1 MDPLLDIV
9 NEEYL
14 EASSFYTQVPPV
26 EPPRPMKGLHGVG
39 PPPFLTK
46 TFDMVDDPVTDQM
59 VSWSLT
65 SNSFVVWDP
74 HAFAMTLLPQYFKHN
89 NFSSFVRQL
98 NTYGFRKVDADRWE
112 FANEGFLRGQK
123 HLLKTIKRRKPPS
136 YLPPRQQ
143 STGPFL
149 EVGHFGLDG
158 EINRLKRDKNILM
171 AEVVKL
177 RQEQQNTRA
186 ELQAMEERLQCT
198 EQRQQQM
205 MNFLARAL
213 QSPDFF
219 QQLVQR
225 QGKRKE
231 LEEAISKK
239 RRRPI
244 EAGPYHGEGETSQS
258 QEIEPPFDVETGQI
272 EGNYDPE
279 VSELEDIALKIQG
292 LGRNKEDEVKQEGGD
307 TELNDEFWE
316 ELLNEQIE
324 EEKGSSHLTAQV
336 CVQEGLDK
344 GVALTPRHILL
355 CLSFSH
361 DADQQGKGTCIID
374 SGRHSYS
381 SKVSRLGGPLD
392 KELLF
397 CSHMESSLTL
407 KFFIAYQPNQIYIQI
422 HLIDTDLH
430 IFMLCLPPSNQ
441 ADGGSRSTTIITD
454 KNREVNSSSQAHYST
469 TRRIFF
475 TCPFHASLL
484 IFVCRMD
491 TKLDYTS

>member
-1 MDPLLDIV
+1 MLSENTRRKESEQQPHRCSRAPLERPRSAGSTASSASRRSSPPPPKQQPSNVLVSIMDPLLDIL

-14 EASSFYTQVPPV
+14 EASSFYTQVPPM
-26 EPPRPMKGLHGVG
+26 EPPRPMKGLHEVG
-39 PPPFLTK
+39 PPPFLSK
-46 TFDMVDDPVTDQM
+46 TFDMVDDPLTDQV

-74 HAFAMTLLPQYFKHN
+74 HAFAMTLLPRYFKHS

-123 HLLKTIKRRKPPS
+123 HLLKTVKRRKPPS
-136 YLPPRQQ
+136 YPPPRQQ

-177 RQEQQNTRA
+177 RQEQQNTRG

-219 QQLVQR
+219 QQLVQQ

-272 EGNYDPE
+272 EGNYGPE
-279 VSELEDIALKIQG
+279 VSELEDLALKIQG
-292 LGRNKEDEVKQEGGD
+292 LGRNKEDEGKQEVKQEGGD

-324 EEKGSSHLTAQV
+324 EEKGRSETRKGGDANDI
-336 CVQEGLDK
+336 GL
-344 GVALTPRHILL
+344 L
-355 CLSFSH
+355 
-361 DADQQGKGTCIID
+361 AD
-374 SGRHSYS
+374 
-381 SKVSRLGGPLD
+381 RLGYL
-392 KELLF
+392 
-397 CSHMESSLTL
+397 SS
-407 KFFIAYQPNQIYIQI
+407 
-422 HLIDTDLH
+422 
-430 IFMLCLPPSNQ
+430 
-441 ADGGSRSTTIITD
+441 
-454 KNREVNSSSQAHYST
+454 
-469 TRRIFF
+469 
-475 TCPFHASLL
+475 
-484 IFVCRMD
+484 
-491 TKLDYTS
+491 TSPK

>member
-98 NTYGFRKVDADRWE
+98 NTYATSLSNSKEFARLLHLILFFPACFITFFQVQLLSVGFPQGFRKVDADRWE
-112 FANEGFLRGQK
+112 FSNEGFLRGQK
-123 HLLKTIKRRKPPS
+123 HLLRTIKRRKPPS

-324 EEKGSSHLTAQV
+324 EEKGRS
-336 CVQEGLDK
+336 EGRKRGDDNDI
-344 GVALTPRHILL
+344 GLL
-355 CLSFSH
+355 
-361 DADQQGKGTCIID
+361 AD
-374 SGRHSYS
+374 
-381 SKVSRLGGPLD
+381 RLGYL
-392 KELLF
+392 
-397 CSHMESSLTL
+397 SS
-407 KFFIAYQPNQIYIQI
+407 
-422 HLIDTDLH
+422 
-430 IFMLCLPPSNQ
+430 
-441 ADGGSRSTTIITD
+441 
-454 KNREVNSSSQAHYST
+454 
-469 TRRIFF
+469 
-475 TCPFHASLL
+475 
-484 IFVCRMD
+484 
-491 TKLDYTS
+491 TSPK

>member
-98 NTYGFRKVDADRWE
+98 NTYASSLSNSKEFARLLHLILFFPACFITFFQVQLLSVGFPQGFRKVDADRWE

-324 EEKGSSHLTAQV
+324 EEKGRS
-336 CVQEGLDK
+336 EGRKRGDDNDI
-344 GVALTPRHILL
+344 GLL
-355 CLSFSH
+355 
-361 DADQQGKGTCIID
+361 AD
-374 SGRHSYS
+374 
-381 SKVSRLGGPLD
+381 RLGYL
-392 KELLF
+392 
-397 CSHMESSLTL
+397 SS
-407 KFFIAYQPNQIYIQI
+407 
-422 HLIDTDLH
+422 
-430 IFMLCLPPSNQ
+430 
-441 ADGGSRSTTIITD
+441 
-454 KNREVNSSSQAHYST
+454 
-469 TRRIFF
+469 
-475 TCPFHASLL
+475 
-484 IFVCRMD
+484 
-491 TKLDYTS
+491 TSPK